1 MKLTPSSQAK
11 LKGVHPSLV
20 KVVNRCAT
28 DWKDT
33 ELTWIITCGPRTVAE
48 QKLLVAKGAS
58 KTMNSR
64 HIPGK
69 DGYSKAADFAAVL
82 NGKLKWD
89 WPLYVKIAAAFK
101 AAAAKEMIPIEWGG
115 DWRSFRDGPHIQLPK
130 TLYP

>member
-11 LKGVHPSLV
+11 LKGVHPALV
-20 KVVNRCAT
+20 KVVNRCAA

-69 DGYSKAADFAAVL
+69 DGYSKAVDVAMVL
-82 NGKLKWD
+82 HGKLKWD
-89 WPLYVKIAAAFK
+89 WPLYAKMAVAMQAAAS
-101 AAAAKEMIPIEWGG
+101 KEMVPLEWGG
-115 DWRSFRDGPHIQLPK
+115 SWKSFRDGPHYQLPK
-130 TLYP
+130 VLFP

>member
-1 MKLTPSSQAK
+1 MKLTASSLAK
-11 LKGVHPSLV
+11 LKGVHPALV
-20 KVVNRCAT
+20 KVVNRCAA

-48 QKLLVAKGAS
+48 QKVLVAKGAS

-69 DGYSKAADFAAVL
+69 DGYSKAVDVAMVL

-89 WPLYVKIAAAFK
+89 WPLYAKMAVAMQAAAS
-101 AAAAKEMIPIEWGG
+101 KEMVPLEWGG
-115 DWRSFRDGPHIQLPK
+115 SWKSFRDGPHYQLPK
-130 TLYP
+130 NLYP

>member
-1 MKLTPSSQAK
+1 MKLSPSSEAK

-20 KVVNRCAT
+20 KVIRRAAA

-69 DGYSKAADFAAVL
+69 DGYSKAVDVAMVL
-82 NGKLKWD
+82 KGKLKWD
-89 WPLYVKIAAAFK
+89 WPLYAKMAEAMQAAAS
-101 AAAAKEMIPIEWGG
+101 KEMVPIEWGG
-115 DWRSFRDGPHIQLPK
+115 SWKSFKDGPHYQLPK
-130 TLYP
+130 NLYP

>member
-1 MKLTPSSQAK
+1 MKLSPSSEAK

-20 KVVNRCAT
+20 KVVRRCAA

-69 DGYSKAADFAAVL
+69 DGYSKAVDVAMVL
-82 NGKLKWD
+82 KGKLSWS
-89 WPLYVKIAAAFK
+89 WPLYAKMAVALK
-101 AAAAKEMIPIEWGG
+101 AAASKEMVPLEWGG
-115 DWRSFRDGPHIQLPK
+115 DWRTFKDGPHFQLPK
-130 TLYP
+130 NLYP

>member
-1 MKLTPSSQAK
+1 MKLSPSSEAK

-20 KVVNRCAT
+20 KVVRRGAE

-64 HIPGK
+64 HIPGA
-69 DGYSKAADFAAVL
+69 DGYSKAVDVAMVL
-82 NGKLKWD
+82 KGKLRWD
-89 WPLYVKIAAAFK
+89 WPLYAKIAAALK
-101 AAAAKEMIPIEWGG
+101 AAAAKEMVPLEWGG
-115 DWRSFRDGPHIQLPK
+115 DWRSFKDGPHFQLPK
-130 TLYP
+130 NLFP

>member
-1 MKLTPSSQAK
+1 MKLSPSSEAK

-20 KVVNRCAT
+20 KVVRRAAA

-69 DGYSKAADFAAVL
+69 DGYSKAVDFAAVL

-89 WPLYVKIAAAFK
+89 WPLYAKIATAMK
-101 AAAAKEMIPIEWGG
+101 AAASKEMVPLEWGG
-115 DWRSFRDGPHIQLPK
+115 DWKSFRDGPHLQLPK

>member
-1 MKLTPSSQAK
+1 MKLTASSLAK
-11 LKGVHPSLV
+11 LKGVHPALV
-20 KVVNRCAT
+20 KVVNRCAA

-48 QKLLVAKGAS
+48 QKVLVAKGAS

-69 DGYSKAADFAAVL
+69 DGYSKAVDVAMVL

-89 WPLYVKIAAAFK
+89 WPLYAKMAVAMQAAAS
-101 AAAAKEMIPIEWGG
+101 KEMVPLEWGG
-115 DWRSFRDGPHIQLPK
+115 SWKSFRDGPHYQLPK
-130 TLYP
+130 VLFP